1 MIQWRK
7 DDDISRSYIYLLSD
21 IGGSIFRKMYN
32 GILIAVTQ
40 AAILPQ
46 VSMTW
51 VVSNDNN
58 IRLLTLLRMNI
69 AKKINLLSVNC
80 NPIVSKQNTK
90 KLNFNFNSFPSKPLD
105 AH

>member
-21 IGGSIFRKMYN
+21 IGGNIFHKMYN
-32 GILIAVTQ
+32 GTLIAVTQ
-40 AAILPQ
+40 AAFLPQ

-58 IRLLTLLRMNI
+58 IRLHTLLRMNI
-69 AKKINLLSVNC
+69 VKKINLLSVNC
-80 NPIVSKQNTK
+80 NPTCSV
-90 KLNFNFNSFPSKPLD
+90 
-105 AH
+105 